1 MDDRARWP
9 SLALRIGITG
19 HRWREPHH
27 AHDERL
33 DPQRAEKVRHE
44 LRRILVRI
52 RHAVEQLHREQK
64 GVFSDAPPVL
74 SLISALAE
82 GADELAAA
90 VAVEPTVGYVL
101 DVVAPYDLSV
111 HGTRCAAGTPLR
123 AIWDQAR
130 ARLVLDGVPLAD
142 LPRAGE
148 TAARNEATLI
158 EVNRRLVW
166 NSDLVIAI
174 WDGKPARGEAGT
186 ANVITRA
193 RLDGLPVI
201 HIDATHPSRITV
213 LDADASLTIS
223 DDGLDVIDA
232 LVARLLIPP
241 AAGTPHTAHADAA
254 DADESSRTALNAYQ
268 AEQPPGWIVRAVS
281 SRVYKVALRVL
292 TFGTTQASL
301 SATPDGPDA
310 LDVPWHHQPMLPA
323 VTARRTAMLDPAFRR
338 ADYFAT
344 SYGARHRSTF
354 TTILF
359 AAPLAVACAWFGTQA
374 AHAAKLW
381 WFGSELAL
389 LLVLLLF
396 YFNSRRLR
404 FHERLLDYRLLAER
418 LRHLGFLWPL
428 GRSSPVVRVP
438 AHAILSDPRPAW
450 VNWWYR
456 AITRQLG
463 LAAVTYTPDVVDALR
478 TQVRVELVA
487 AQAKYNAVQHG
498 HAHNANHWVHALP
511 WIPLG
516 LALVAATAHVLEH
529 WIRFPEPLMHTLTP
543 IGIVGPAFG
552 AALHG
557 FASQAGF
564 QEIVMR
570 TDASEQQLERFAT
583 RLDAIDVQAPLASA
597 ALGALTLELADMLG
611 ADLAGWRVDYLTRP
625 VNPPG

>member
-1 MDDRARWP
+1 MDDRARSP
-9 SLALRIGITG
+9 NLALRIGITG

-33 DPQRAEKVRHE
+33 DPQRADKVRHE

-52 RHAVEQLHREQK
+52 RQAAEQVHREQA
-64 GVFSDAPPVL
+64 GVFSREAPTL
-74 SLISALAE
+74 SLVSALAE

-101 DVVAPYDLSV
+101 DVVAPYDLSM
-111 HGTRCAAGTPLR
+111 HAARCAVGTPLR
-123 AIWDQAR
+123 TIWNQAR

-142 LPRAGE
+142 VPRAGE
-148 TAARNEATLI
+148 RAARDEATLI

-186 ANVITRA
+186 ANVIARA

-201 HIDATHPSRITV
+201 LIDATHPSMITV
-213 LDADASLTIS
+213 LDADSSRAIS
-223 DDGLDVIDA
+223 DDGLHVIDA
-232 LVARLLIPP
+232 LVSRLLLPP
-241 AAGTPHTAHADAA
+241 AADASRTAQRDNADEN
-254 DADESSRTALNAYQ
+254 ESSRTALNTYQ
-268 AEQPPGWIVRAVS
+268 AERPPGWIVRALS

-292 TFGTTQASL
+292 TFGTTPASL
-301 SATPDGPDA
+301 SAVPADPDA
-310 LDVPWHHQPMLPA
+310 VNVPWREQPLLPE
-323 VTARRTAMLDPAFRR
+323 VTARRAALLDPAFRR

-374 AHAAKLW
+374 ADEAKVW
-381 WFGSELAL
+381 WFGGELAL

-438 AHAILSDPRPAW
+438 VHAILSDPRPAW

-463 LAAVTYTPDVVDALR
+463 LADVTYTPDVVDALR

-487 AQAKYNAVQHG
+487 AQAKYNAVQHS
-498 HAHNANHWVHALP
+498 HAHNTEHWVHALP

-516 LALVAATAHVLEH
+516 LALVAATAHFLEH
-529 WIRFPEPLMHTLTP
+529 WIALPKQLMHTLTP

-570 TDASEQQLERFAT
+570 TDASKQQLERFAT